1 MNMRS
6 RSERPLKICRRFFSA
21 TACVAALV
29 VPVVVAALAAPRL
42 PAQSSS
48 QALAGQSPPA
58 SDGNRP
64 AFEVASIKPN
74 RSGDSRPLIQL
85 RAGRFVATGATAR
98 FLIQFAYD
106 AQDFQLSG
114 GPSWINS
121 NKYDIDAK
129 EEDSIAKELQTLTAF
144 QHMDQ
149 IRLMLQSL
157 LADRFK
163 LQVRRDTKD
172 VAVYALVVAKNGPK
186 LTQAAVTPPATAAG
200 NPQGPPPNGPRIGI
214 TGNGQVTATGV
225 PVSLLAEILSH
236 QLGRQVADHTGLKG
250 NYDFKLQWT
259 PDENQPL
266 SSPDGAPTPTPSSAP
281 PPDSSVPSLS
291 TALQEQLGLR
301 LESQKGPV
309 TVFVIDHVE
318 EPSPN

>member
-1 MNMRS
+1 MKS
-6 RSERPLKICRRFFSA
+6 RSERPLKTWRRFSAA

-29 VPVVVAALAAPRL
+29 VPFVVVALPAPRL
-42 PAQSSS
+42 SAQSS
-48 QALAGQSPPA
+48 ARAFAGQSPPE

-74 RSGDSRPLIQL
+74 HSADSRPLIQL
-85 RAGRFVATGATAR
+85 RPGRFVATGATAR

-129 EEDSIAKELQTLTAF
+129 VEDSIAKELRTLTTF
-144 QHMDQ
+144 QQMDQ

-163 LQVRRDTKD
+163 LQVSHDTKD

-186 LTQAAVTPPATAAG
+186 LTQSVVAPPAAAAG
-200 NPQGPPPNGPRIGI
+200 NPEGPPPNGPRIGI

-236 QLGRQVADHTGLKG
+236 QLGRQVVDHTELKG

-259 PDENQPL
+259 PDENQPF
-266 SSPDGAPTPTPSSAP
+266 SGPDGGPIPSPASAP
-281 PPDSSVPSLS
+281 PPDSSGPSLS

>member
-6 RSERPLKICRRFFSA
+6 RSERPLTTCRTLFAA
-21 TACVAALV
+21 TAWVTVLV
-29 VPVVVAALAAPRL
+29 VPVVVGALATPR
-42 PAQSSS
+42 PSAQSSARAS
-48 QALAGQSPPA
+48 AGQSPA
-58 SDGNRP
+58 AAGSRP

-74 RSGDSRPLIQL
+74 HAADSRSFIQL
-85 RAGRFVATGATAR
+85 HPGRFVATGATAR

-106 AQDFQLSG
+106 AQDFQVSG
-114 GPSWINS
+114 GPTWITS
-121 NKYDIDAK
+121 NKYDVDAK
-129 EEDSIAKELQTLTAF
+129 EEDSIAKELETLTPF
-144 QHMDQ
+144 QRMDQ
-149 IRLMLQSL
+149 IRMMIQSL

-163 LQVRRDTKD
+163 LNVSRDTKD
-172 VAVYALVVAKNGPK
+172 VAVYVLVVAKNGPK
-186 LTQAAVTPPATAAG
+186 LTQTAVTSPETAAG
-200 NPQGPPPNGPRIGI
+200 NPHGPPPNGPRIGI

-236 QLGRQVADHTGLKG
+236 QLGREVVDHTGLKG

-266 SSPDGAPTPTPSSAP
+266 SGPDGGPTQTPANAA
-281 PPDSSVPSLS
+281 PPDSSGPSLP

-301 LESQKGPV
+301 LESQKAPV
-309 TVFVIDHVE
+309 DVFVIDHVE